1 MTALTIISVI
11 LLVML
16 VLLLSPFRFCFSY
29 INGKTEI
36 ILKYLF
42 FKIRIKG
49 DEKEKQSEE
58 ENKEVRK

>member
-1 MTALTIISVI
+1 MTALTIISAI
-11 LLVML
+11 LLILL

-36 ILKYLF
+36 VLKYLF

-49 DEKEKQSEE
+49 NEKEEQD
-58 ENKEVRK
+58 RKSVV